1 MIEETDRPGL
11 DDAPA
16 PKPVDELRVLH
27 KTSTTLA
34 AFVIGPQ
41 GVQMEVRIEG
51 VTFDTLDG
59 AALRAIA
66 FENALIQK
74 GLVPVPQPEPV
85 VVQAPSLA
93 ERLGV
98 AGEAVEI
105 AGINGAPPKC
115 SLHGPMKWV
124 EGNNDKGHYE
134 FWSCSHKNAD
144 GKYCKPRKAA

>member
-1 MIEETDRPGL
+1 MIEETERPSL
-11 DDAPA
+11 DDAPP

-27 KTSTTLA
+27 RTSTTLA

-51 VTFDTLDG
+51 VTFDGLEG
-59 AALRAIA
+59 AALRAIK
-66 FENALIQK
+66 FENALIQE

-98 AGEAVEI
+98 ADEAVMIE
-105 AGINGAPPKC
+105 GVNGAPPKC

-124 EGNNDKGHYE
+124 EGTNAKGAYA
-134 FWSCSHKNAD
+134 FWSCPHKNAD
-144 GKYCKPRKAA
+144 GAYCKPRKA

>member
-16 PKPVDELRVLH
+16 PRPIDELRVLH

-51 VTFDTLDG
+51 VTFDTLEG
-59 AALRAIA
+59 AALRAIK
-66 FENALIQK
+66 FENALIQE

-85 VVQAPSLA
+85 VVQGA
-93 ERLGV
+93 GV
-98 AGEAVEI
+98 GDARPAGTGAVEI
-105 AGINGAPPKC
+105 PSENGAPPKC

-144 GKYCKPRKAA
+144 GKYCKPRKA